1 MSGQLQDKVAII
13 TGAGRGLGS
22 AYAMAFAN
30 EGAKV
35 CVSDVLDTA
44 ETVTAIRDAGGEAI
58 GLSCDVTDMSACEA
72 MVQATVDTFGGV
84 DSLVNNAAL
93 FVDIPRRTF
102 LDIDSEEWDKVMAV
116 NVRGSFNCSKAVVPA
131 LRKRGAGSIVN
142 ISSSTAL
149 KGIPYTLHYV
159 SSKGAIIAMTR
170 AMARELGE
178 ENIRVNSLAPGL
190 TMSEAVAAADNT
202 FAPYN
207 EASIRGRALKREQV
221 PDDLVGAA
229 IFLASDASAFMTG
242 QTMVVDGGDVTY

>member
-1 MSGQLQDKVAII
+1 MGRLDGKVAIV
-13 TGAGRGLGS
+13 TGGGRGIGVE
-22 AYAMAFAN
+22 YAKVLAA

-35 CVSDVLDTA
+35 AVTDIVDT
-44 ETVTAIRDAGGEAI
+44 ETTVNIIKQAGGEAI
-58 GLSCDVTDMSACEA
+58 GIHCDVTDPDNIKA
-72 MVQATVDTFGGV
+72 MVAETVDTYGRL
-84 DSLVNNAAL
+84 DILVNNAAL

-102 LDIDSEEWDKVMAV
+102 MDIDSEEWDKVMAV
-116 NVRGSFNCSKAVVPA
+116 NVRGSFNCSKAVVPS

-149 KGIPYTLHYV
+149 KGIPFTLHYV
-159 SSKGAIIAMTR
+159 TSKGAIIAMTR

-207 EASIRGRALKREQV
+207 KASIRGRALKREQV
-221 PDDLVGAA
+221 PEDLVGAA

>member
-13 TGAGRGLGS
+13 TGAGRGLGA
-22 AYAMAFAN
+22 AYARAFAE
-30 EGAKV
+30 EGARV

-44 ETVTAIRDAGGEAI
+44 DTVKAITEAGGEAI
-58 GLSCDVTDMSACEA
+58 GLPCDVTDMAACEA
-72 MVQATVDTFGGV
+72 MVAATEEAFGGV
-84 DSLVNNAAL
+84 DILVNNAAL

-102 LDIDSEEWDKVMAV
+102 LDIDSEEWDKVMDV
-116 NVRGSFNCSKAVVPA
+116 NVRGSFNCCKAVVPA

-149 KGIPYTLHYV
+149 KGIPFTLHYV
-159 SSKGAIIAMTR
+159 TSKGAIIAMTR

-207 EASIRGRALKREQV
+207 EASIRGRAIKREQL
-221 PDDLVGAA
+221 PDDLVGTA

-242 QTMVVDGGDVTY
+242 QTMVVDGGDVTH

>member
-1 MSGQLQDKVAII
+1 
-13 TGAGRGLGS
+13 
-22 AYAMAFAN
+22 MA
-30 EGAKV
+30 
-35 CVSDVLDTA
+35 
-44 ETVTAIRDAGGEAI
+44 
-58 GLSCDVTDMSACEA
+58 CDVTDMAACDA
-72 MVQATVDTFGGV
+72 MVKATVDAFGGV

-149 KGIPYTLHYV
+149 KGIPFTLHYV
-159 SSKGAIIAMTR
+159 TSKGAIIAMTR

>member
-1 MSGQLQDKVAII
+1 
-13 TGAGRGLGS
+13 
-22 AYAMAFAN
+22 MAFAN

-35 CVSDVLDTA
+35 CVSDVLDTT
-44 ETVTAIRDAGGEAI
+44 ETVKAITDAGGEAI
-58 GLSCDVTDMSACEA
+58 GLSCDVTDIAACDS
-72 MVQATVDTFGGV
+72 MVQATVDAFGGV
-84 DSLVNNAAL
+84 DTLVNNAAL

-102 LDIDSEEWDKVMAV
+102 MDINSEEWDKVMAV

-149 KGIPYTLHYV
+149 KGIPFTLHYV
-159 SSKGAIIAMTR
+159 TSKGAIIAMTR

-221 PDDLVGAA
+221 PEDLVGAA